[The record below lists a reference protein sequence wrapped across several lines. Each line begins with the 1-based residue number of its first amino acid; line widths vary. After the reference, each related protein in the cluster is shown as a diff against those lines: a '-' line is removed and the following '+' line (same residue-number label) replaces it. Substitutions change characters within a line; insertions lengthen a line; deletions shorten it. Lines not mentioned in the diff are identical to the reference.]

1 MKSTKKKPAKRRLK
15 DVLGDKPINKEYW
28 DRIFG
33 KLKKLGTAIE
43 MYYGGDMDIDNVEY
57 RWVNDRIE
65 YYEAEERLLNKQEM
79 QIANLYW
86 KKYGKTA

>member
-1 MKSTKKKPAKRRLK
+1 MKGTRLK
-15 DVLGDKPINKEYW
+15 DVLDDKPINKEYW

-33 KLKKLGTAIE
+33 KLKKLATAIE
-43 MYYGGDMDIDNVEY
+43 MYYGPSMDIDNVEY

-86 KKYGKTA
+86 KKYKKT